1 MLILNCKYNQ
11 RVKLNVTCYIVRY
24 IQLSS
29 DTSYDKIKHL
39 VEIDDDIFAVFTID
53 SRGDV
58 YGLTIAKN
66 IGFEKSAIENIFT
79 NFNNVLKQE
88 DKIIDILTNSSI
100 DIVGKVKWKVTEYVK
115 IRILQIVDKNKIV
128 VVLIKSS
135 TTLDETVDNI
145 LGYYYE
151 EEEEDIPKSLF

>member
-1 MLILNCKYNQ
+1 MN
-11 RVKLNVTCYIVRY
+11 
-24 IQLSS
+24 S

-39 VEIDDDIFAVFTID
+39 VEIEDDIFAVFTID
-53 SRGDV
+53 SRGDAN
-58 YGLTIAKN
+58 GLTVAKN
-66 IGFEKSAIENIFT
+66 IDSENSLIKNIFT
-79 NFNNVLKQE
+79 NFTRILKQD

-100 DIVGKVKWKVTEYVK
+100 DIVGKLKWKVTEYEK
-115 IRILQIVDKNKIV
+115 IRILQIVDKNKTV

-151 EEEEDIPKSLF
+151 EEEEDMPKSLF

>member
-1 MLILNCKYNQ
+1 LIVNIIKGEVKCYML
-11 RVKLNVTCYIVRY
+11 YIVRY

-39 VEIDDDIFAVFTID
+39 VEIEDDIFAVFTIN
-53 SRGDV
+53 STGEA
-58 YGLTIAKN
+58 YGLTVAKN
-66 IGFEKSAIENIFT
+66 IDFEKSLVERIYT
-79 NFNNVLKQE
+79 NFNTVLKQD
-88 DKIIDILTNSSI
+88 DKITEILTNSSS
-100 DIVGKVKWKVTEYVK
+100 DILGRLKWKVIEYEK
-115 IRILQIVDKNKIV
+115 IRILQIADKNKIV

-151 EEEEDIPKSLF
+151 DEEEEDNIPKSLF

>member
-1 MLILNCKYNQ
+1 MLYSW
-11 RVKLNVTCYIVRY
+11 Y

-39 VEIDDDIFAVFTID
+39 VEIDDDIFAVFTIN
-53 SRGDV
+53 STGEA
-58 YGLTIAKN
+58 YGLTVAKN
-66 IGFEKSAIENIFT
+66 IGFETSLVENIYT
-79 NFNNVLKQE
+79 NINKIPKQN
-88 DKIIDILTNSSI
+88 DKIDILTNISSSS
-100 DIVGKVKWKVTEYVK
+100 DILGRLKWKVIEYEK
-115 IRILQIVDKNKIV
+115 IRILQIFEQNKVV

-151 EEEEDIPKSLF
+151 EEEDIPKSLF

>member
-1 MLILNCKYNQ
+1 MLYSW
-11 RVKLNVTCYIVRY
+11 Y

-53 SRGDV
+53 SRGDA

-66 IGFEKSAIENIFT
+66 IRFEHSFIENMYT
-79 NFNNVLKQE
+79 NFNKIPKHN
-88 DKIIDILTNSSI
+88 DKIEILTNSYSSSEI
-100 DIVGKVKWKVTEYVK
+100 LGRLKWKVTEYEKV
-115 IRILQIVDKNKIV
+115 RILQIFEQNKV
-128 VVLIKSS
+128 VIVLIKSN

-151 EEEEDIPKSLF
+151 EDDNIPKSLF

>member
-1 MLILNCKYNQ
+1 M
-11 RVKLNVTCYIVRY
+11 KLNVICYILLY

-39 VEIDDDIFAVFTID
+39 VEIEDDIFAVFTIN
-53 SRGDV
+53 STGES
-58 YGLTIAKN
+58 YGLTVAKN
-66 IGFEKSAIENIFT
+66 IDGENSLVENIYA
-79 NFNNVLKQE
+79 NFNKVRQD
-88 DKIIDILTNSSI
+88 DKIIDIFTNSSS
-100 DIVGKVKWKVTEYVK
+100 DILGRLKWKVTEYEK
-115 IRILQIVDKNKIV
+115 IRILQIADKNKIV

>member
-1 MLILNCKYNQ
+1 MQ
-11 RVKLNVTCYIVRY
+11 YIVIY

-39 VEIDDDIFAVFTID
+39 VEIEDDIFAVFTIN
-53 SRGDV
+53 STGES
-58 YGLTIAKN
+58 YGLTVAKN
-66 IGFEKSAIENIFT
+66 IDFEKSLVEKIYT
-79 NFNNVLKQE
+79 NFNTVLKQD
-88 DKIIDILTNSSI
+88 DKIIDILTNSSN
-100 DIVGKVKWKVTEYVK
+100 DILGRLKWKVTEYEK
-115 IRILQIVDKNKIV
+115 IRILQIIEKDKIV
-128 VVLIKSS
+128 VVLIRSN